1 MKAIRTEVL
10 LAEPQ
15 ATPVV
20 GRRTLIRLQT
30 TRTAV
35 AAEEETAARAALV
48 DSAGAAPV
56 SWVEMAASRFPSR
69 RTRSSWA
76 EAAERALRITAPSGI
91 RARIQAAAG
100 QRTARSPVRS
110 PVRESI
116 AAARRGAKSSSSMRA
131 RLPGQG
137 RSLRTGRTRLRPRM
151 TAGAVVAQAKLSSY

>member
-56 SWVEMAASRFPSR
+56 SWVEMVASRFPSR
-69 RTRSSWA
+69 RTRSPWE
-76 EAAERALRITAPSGI
+76 EAAGRALRITAPSGTL
-91 RARIQAAAG
+91 RPIQAAAP
-100 QRTARSPVRS
+100 RRPVRR

-116 AAARRGAKSSSSMRA
+116 AAARLGAESSSFMLALS
-131 RLPGQG
+131 PEQG
-137 RSLRTGRTRLRPRM
+137 RSPRTGRTRLKRRM
-151 TAGAVVAQAKLSSY
+151 TAAVVVARAEPLSC